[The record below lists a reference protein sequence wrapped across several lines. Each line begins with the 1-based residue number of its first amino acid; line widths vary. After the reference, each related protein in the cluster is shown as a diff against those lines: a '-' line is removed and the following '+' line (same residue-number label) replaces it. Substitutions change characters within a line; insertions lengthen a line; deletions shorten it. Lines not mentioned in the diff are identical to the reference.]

1 MIFTIDDQT
10 KSVKVKLEPE
20 ELELAKINP
29 KSFKALMSLKN
40 KFNYKEIKAAFNLIN
55 LIDRM
60 KEQNVHGLEPGK
72 NFTD

>member
-29 KSFKALMSLKN
+29 KSFKVLMDFK
-40 KFNYKEIKAAFNLIN
+40 KKITYDDIKKSFNLFE
-55 LIDRM
+55 LL
-60 KEQNVHGLEPGK
+60 KEQNK
-72 NFTD
+72 